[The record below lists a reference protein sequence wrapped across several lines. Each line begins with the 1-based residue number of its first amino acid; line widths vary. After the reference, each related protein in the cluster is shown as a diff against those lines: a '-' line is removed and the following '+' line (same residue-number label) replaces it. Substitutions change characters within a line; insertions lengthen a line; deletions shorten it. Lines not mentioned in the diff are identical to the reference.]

1 MSFFVTLLFWLTA
14 SQLSAH
20 AQACRDHSEPMARL
34 ELIFGGNSPKGP
46 IGPRAFAAF
55 LAREVTPRFPE
66 GLSLMTGY
74 GQWRGRRGKISKE
87 QSRILLILYQPN
99 ATSEA
104 RIEAIRSA
112 YKTHFRQDSVMRI
125 DGSSCV
131 SF

>member
-1 MSFFVTLLFWLTA
+1 LKAIERVACTGAQRRKMFFFVTLLFWLTA
-14 SQLSAH
+14 TQLSAH

-46 IGPRAFAAF
+46 IG
-55 LAREVTPRFPE
+55 
-66 GLSLMTGY
+66 TGY